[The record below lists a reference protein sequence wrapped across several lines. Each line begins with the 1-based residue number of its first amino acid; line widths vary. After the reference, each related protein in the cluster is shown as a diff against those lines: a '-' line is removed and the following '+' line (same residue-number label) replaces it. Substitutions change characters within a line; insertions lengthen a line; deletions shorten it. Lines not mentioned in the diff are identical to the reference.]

1 MEESSSEEVSSSVE
15 ESSSEEEY
23 PEENYTE
30 GLIFTLQDDD
40 TYAVTDYTGTATEV
54 VIPSEYDGKAVTR
67 IGEEAFNQCYNL
79 TEIVIPD
86 SVTSIGKGTFQYCYN
101 LTEIIIP
108 DSATRI
114 GESVFYE
121 CSSLTIYCEAES
133 KSRYWN
139 VDWNDSNCP
148 VVWNCKNSDVATDG
162 YIYIIV
168 DGVRYGLKES
178 VATVVRQPRNIAI
191 ARIAETITYKDAM
204 YAVKSIGE
212 VAFKYCYSLKSVT
225 FGENSQLTGIGNGA
239 FDYCSGLT
247 GIVIPDSVTSIGD
260 EAFIYCYSLKSVMF
274 GESSQL
280 RKIGESAFRSCYLT
294 EIVIP
299 NGVGS
304 IGESAFYDCSSL
316 TEIII
321 PDSVYSIGRRAFAY
335 CSKLTKIAIP
345 DSVWTM
351 GMKVFEDCSNL
362 TIYCEA
368 KSQPS
373 GWNSMWNYSN
383 HDYSYCPVVWGY
395 KGE

>member
-1 MEESSSEEVSSSVE
+1 
-15 ESSSEEEY
+15 
-23 PEENYTE
+23 
-30 GLIFTLQDDD
+30 
-40 TYAVTDYTGTATEV
+40 
-54 VIPSEYDGKAVTR
+54 
-67 IGEEAFNQCYNL
+67 
-79 TEIVIPD
+79 
-86 SVTSIGKGTFQYCYN
+86 
-101 LTEIIIP
+101 
-108 DSATRI
+108 
-114 GESVFYE
+114 
-121 CSSLTIYCEAES
+121 
-133 KSRYWN
+133 
-139 VDWNDSNCP
+139 
-148 VVWNCKNSDVATDG
+148 
-162 YIYIIV
+162 
-168 DGVRYGLKES
+168 
-178 VATVVRQPRNIAI
+178 
-191 ARIAETITYKDAM
+191 
-204 YAVKSIGE
+204 
-212 VAFKYCYSLKSVT
+212 
-225 FGENSQLTGIGNGA
+225 
-239 FDYCSGLT
+239 
-247 GIVIPDSVTSIGD
+247 VTSIGD

-335 CSKLTKIAIP
+335 CSKLTKIVIP